1 MMKLLTVLFF
11 AFFLAGTAAAQAP
24 AAEKG
29 TYQYFFKARG
39 LEEEIIALSDK
50 QLEIMERLRDEEK
63 SIYVRISE
71 ITVVRILPRKTIT
84 DPSFDP
90 SKVEEKLYYVE
101 QNVAEFGNAYEN
113 VISLQ

>member
-1 MMKLLTVLFF
+1 
-11 AFFLAGTAAAQAP
+11 
-24 AAEKG
+24 
-29 TYQYFFKARG
+29 
-39 LEEEIIALSDK
+39 
-50 QLEIMERLRDEEK
+50 
-63 SIYVRISE
+63 
-71 ITVVRILPRKTIT
+71 VRILPRKTIT